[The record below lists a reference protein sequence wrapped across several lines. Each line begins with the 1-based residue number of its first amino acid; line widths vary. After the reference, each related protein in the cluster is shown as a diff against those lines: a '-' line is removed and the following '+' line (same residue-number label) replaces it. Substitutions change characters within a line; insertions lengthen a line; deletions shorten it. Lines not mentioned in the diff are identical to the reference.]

1 MSTTQTPWHTLSA
14 EKTLDTVQSSASG
27 LSSSEAEK
35 RLERDGPNALS
46 EGRGVSWV
54 RKLLEQFIEP
64 LVVVLLGAAGLSVFL
79 GDYVDAGVI
88 FAVVLLNG
96 LIGFFQEYRAEQSI
110 AALSKAILTEATVLR
125 DDQLQRIPSER
136 LVVGDIVA
144 LQSGDTVPAD
154 LRLLEVRDLKVEEA
168 GLTGESVPSAK
179 NEAVLPADTGIG
191 DRENMAFAG
200 SSVTYGVARGVVVA
214 VGDTTEMGRI
224 ADLMA
229 STKALE
235 TPLTRRIAQ
244 LSRLLVWVILGLA
257 GALLIVQWLRG
268 ISPVETFNTAI
279 ALAVGAIPEGLPAA
293 VTIVLAVGVSSMAKR
308 GALIRRLPAVETL
321 GSTTVICSDK
331 TGTLT
336 ENQMTVTTITAGGE
350 TFHLTGVGFSAK
362 GELLREDQSK
372 VTPDVSAALFEA
384 LTCGALCNDTRL
396 VETDEG
402 HKVEGDPTEAALTV
416 AAGKAGLG
424 AQKLADRPRRDAL
437 PFESAHMYMGSLHQT
452 PGDAVLYVKG
462 STDTLLGRCVD
473 RLSAGGASEP
483 LDVAAVQRDVHDMA
497 SRGLRVLAMARRTM
511 PADRTTL
518 SHDDVRDLTFLGL
531 VGMID
536 PPREEAKRA
545 VLACLQAGIMV
556 KMITGDHAITAAA
569 IAMELGLEGERTED
583 GRLRA
588 LTGAELATRSEEE
601 LAEVA
606 NSASVFA
613 RVAPEQKLSLVRALQ
628 SRGHVVAMTGDGVN
642 DAPALK
648 QADIGV
654 AMGKNGTD
662 VARSASSMILTDDN
676 FATIAAAVEEGRGI
690 YDNLVK
696 FIAWTLPTNGG
707 EGLVLLA
714 AVVFGTTLPVLPV
727 QLLWVNLATA
737 LLGTA
742 LIFEPREP
750 GLMQRAPRPA
760 HAPILDGALAVRTA
774 LVSLAV
780 GGAAFGCF
788 WWAKSTGAS
797 VEASRTI
804 ALNTIVVVEVG
815 YLFACRSLT
824 FTSNTIGFFTNKSVW
839 LGAIAMFLLQLGMTY
854 IPLMNSLF
862 HTAPIEPWWWAI
874 MTAIGFAVFLLAELK
889 KALLKPEPV
898 TIKTR

>member
-1 MSTTQTPWHTLSA
+1 MSTSQTPWHSLSV
-14 EKTLDTVQSSASG
+14 EETLDAVK
-27 LSSSEAEK
+27 SSERGLPSSDAAE

-54 RKLLEQFIEP
+54 RKLFEQFIQP
-64 LVVVLLGAAGLSVFL
+64 LVIVLLGAAGLSVFL
-79 GDYVDAGVI
+79 GDLVDAGVI
-88 FAVVLLNG
+88 LAVVLLNG
-96 LIGFFQEYRAEQSI
+96 IIGFFQEFRAEQSI

-125 DDQLQRIPSER
+125 DEQLQRIPSEQ
-136 LVVGDIVA
+136 LVQGDIVA

-154 LRLLEVRDLKVEEA
+154 LRLLEIRDLKVEEA
-168 GLTGESVPSAK
+168 GLTGESVPSSKSAT
-179 NEAVLPADTGIG
+179 VLPADTTVG

-200 SSVTYGVARGVVVA
+200 SAVTYGVARGVVVA
-214 VGDTTEMGRI
+214 VGDATEMGRI

-235 TPLTRRIAQ
+235 TPLTRRIGE

-268 ISPVETFNTAI
+268 NSPVETFNTAI

-336 ENQMTVTTITAGGE
+336 ENQMTVTTIVAGGE
-350 TFHLTGVGFSAK
+350 TFQLTGVGFSSE
-362 GELLREDQSK
+362 GELLREDQSP
-372 VTPDVSAALFEA
+372 VTPDVSVALFEA
-384 LTCGALCNDTRL
+384 LSCGALCNDTRL
-396 VETDEG
+396 VDSEDG

-416 AAGKAGLG
+416 AAQKAGLDG
-424 AQKLADRPRRDAL
+424 AKLADRPRRDAL
-437 PFESAHMYMGSLHQT
+437 PFESAHMYMGSLHEG
-452 PGDAVLYVKG
+452 PGGSILYVKG
-462 STDTLLGRCVD
+462 STDTLLGRCGD
-473 RLSAGGASEP
+473 RLSASGSPEA
-483 LDVAAVQRDVHDMA
+483 LDIAAIQRDVHAMA
-497 SRGLRVLAMARRTM
+497 SRGLRVLAVARRLM
-511 PADRTTL
+511 PAHTTSL
-518 SHDDVRDLTFLGL
+518 SHEDVRDLTFLGL

-536 PPREEAKRA
+536 PPRAEAQRA
-545 VLACLQAGIMV
+545 VAACLRAGIKV

-569 IAMELGLEGERTED
+569 IAMELGLEGERTAD

-588 LTGAELATRSEEE
+588 LTGSELATLGEKE
-601 LAEVA
+601 LADVA
-606 NSASVFA
+606 DSASVFA

-737 LLGTA
+737 MLGTA

-760 HAPILDGALAVRTA
+760 QAPILDRALGIRTV

-780 GGAAFGCF
+780 GVAAFGCF
-788 WWAKSTGAS
+788 WWAKATGKS
-797 VEASRTI
+797 IEASRTI
-804 ALNTIVVVEVG
+804 AVNTIVVVEVG

-824 FTSNTIGFFTNKSVW
+824 FTSFQIGFFTNKSVW
-839 LGAIAMFLLQLGMTY
+839 LGAFGMFVLQLGWTY
-854 IPLMNSLF
+854 IPLMNRLF
-862 HTAPIEPWWWAI
+862 HTAPIELWWWAV
-874 MTAIGFAVFLLAELK
+874 MAGIGFSVFLLAELK
-889 KALLKPEPV
+889 KALLKPEPAA
-898 TIKTR
+898 TDAR